1 MKQTILLTGANGQ
14 LGNELRQL
22 VASFSAFEWIFT
34 DIEELD
40 ISNTEHVEQFFE
52 KYHFKFCINTAAY
65 TAVDKA
71 ESDTE
76 KAQEINANA
85 VRNLVQQCQK
95 FETTLIQI
103 STDFVF
109 EGTKNTPYFE
119 TDSSNPLSIYGKTK
133 LNGEKEALENPK
145 TFVIRTSWLYSEFGH
160 NFVKTML
167 HLAKNRNELRI
178 IADQI
183 GTPTYAHDLAKCILT
198 IIEKVQSEGNFEE
211 YGIYHFSNEGV
222 ASWYDFAHAIF
233 ELKNQSIN
241 LIPIPTEDYPSPA
254 VRPKFSILDK
264 RKIKQTFGIQIP
276 HWHTSLKM
284 CLEKL

>member
-133 LNGEKEALENPK
+133 LDGEKEALENPK

-241 LIPIPTEDYPSPA
+241 LIPIPTEDYPTPA

-284 CLEKL
+284 CLGKL

>member
-1 MKQTILLTGANGQ
+1 MKQTILVTGANGQ
-14 LGNELRQL
+14 LGNKLRQL
-22 VASFSAFEWIFT
+22 AVSFSAFEWIFT
-34 DIEELD
+34 DVEELD
-40 ISNTEHVEQFFE
+40 ISNPKQVAELFE
-52 KYHFKFCINTAAY
+52 KYHFQFCINTAAY
-65 TAVDKA
+65 TAVDSA
-71 ESDTE
+71 ESNAE
-76 KAQEINANA
+76 KAQKINVDA
-85 VRNLVQQCQK
+85 VQNLVQQCQK

-133 LNGEKEALENPK
+133 LDGEKEALENPK

-241 LIPIPTEDYPSPA
+241 LIPIPTEDYPTPA

-276 HWHTSLKM
+276 HWRTSLKM